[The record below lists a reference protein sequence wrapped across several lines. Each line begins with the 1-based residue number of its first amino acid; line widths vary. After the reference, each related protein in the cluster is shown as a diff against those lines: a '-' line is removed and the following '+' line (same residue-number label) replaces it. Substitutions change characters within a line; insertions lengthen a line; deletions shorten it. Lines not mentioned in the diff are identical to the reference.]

1 MKLLVSITLL
11 LAAASTDAFV
21 TNGSPKVAFRSTN
34 LLASRDSEG
43 SSLSDNL
50 KHFAIMTAV
59 TFTLLA
65 SPAPSLAD
73 GMFIQLN
80 CGTLAKCVARNTC
93 FNFISFVSTVPY

>member
-1 MKLLVSITLL
+1 MKLLVSIALL
-11 LAAASTDAFV
+11 LAVVSTDAFV
-21 TNGSPKVAFRSTN
+21 TTNSPKVAFRSTHGSN

-50 KHFAIMTAV
+50 KHLAIMTAV

-73 GMFIQLN
+73 GMFGL
-80 CGTLAKCVARNTC
+80 
-93 FNFISFVSTVPY
+93 FIGSAVQ